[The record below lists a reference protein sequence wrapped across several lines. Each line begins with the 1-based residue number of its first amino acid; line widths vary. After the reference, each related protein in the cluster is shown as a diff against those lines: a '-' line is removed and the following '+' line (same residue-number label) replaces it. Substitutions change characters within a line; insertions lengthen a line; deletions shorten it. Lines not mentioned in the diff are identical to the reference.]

1 MKAPNLKNLAK
12 PTVKPV
18 FEQAVQQA
26 QVRAGEMKKKTF
38 TLEQR
43 HIDYI
48 NQISLDMSQQRG
60 KVMPASEA
68 LRLILEQHQ
77 GTLWK
82 VSPLLVPKAA

>member
-1 MKAPNLKNLAK
+1 MKAPELKNLAEVTEQ
-12 PTVKPV
+12 PA
-18 FEQAVQQA
+18 FEKAVQQA
-26 QVRAGEMKKKTF
+26 QTKAGEMKKKTF

-48 NQISLDMSQQRG
+48 NKVSLDMSQQRG

-77 GTLWK
+77 GRL
-82 VSPLLVPKAA
+82 

>member
-1 MKAPNLKNLAK
+1 MKAPNLKNLAQTTTK
-12 PTVKPV
+12 SA

-26 QVRAGEMKKKTF
+26 QTSAGEMKKKTF

-48 NQISLDMSQQRG
+48 NQKSLDMAQQRG
-60 KVMPASEA
+60 KTMPASEA

-77 GTLWK
+77 GSL
-82 VSPLLVPKAA
+82 

>member
-1 MKAPNLKNLAK
+1 MKAPNLKNLAQTTTK
-12 PTVKPV
+12 PA

-26 QVRAGEMKKKTF
+26 QTSAGEMKKKTF

-48 NQISLDMSQQRG
+48 NQKSLDMAQQRG
-60 KVMPASEA
+60 KTMPASEA

-77 GTLWK
+77 GSL
-82 VSPLLVPKAA
+82 